1 MKSYLFATLQFF
13 IQMATFG
20 FVSDPLDISYHRFIK
35 VIFSDNLL
43 LVLLRCIIVLNIL

>member
-1 MKSYLFATLQFF
+1 MKSYLFTTQQFF

-20 FVSDPLDISYHRFIK
+20 FVSDPFDISYHKFIK

-43 LVLLRCIIVLNIL
+43 LVLLHCTIVLNIL